1 VPLRSESRRRRLTLA
16 AAAGT
21 FLLTVAISLV
31 APAHAAAQQ
40 PDKQEIDRALAKVKA
55 DPNLATSRKVG
66 MLKWKNPGQ
75 PASSRPGWFK
85 WIVGL
90 FRWLDQ
96 TSRLLMW
103 GIAGLLIGLLVVSL
117 LRILRA
123 RNSYVAPG
131 PELFVAPSHVSN
143 LDIRPESL
151 PADVGSAARALWDRN
166 EGRAA
171 LALLYRGLLSRLVH
185 VHRLS
190 IRASS
195 TEGDCVW
202 LAEAHLPRETASY
215 TLRLVR
221 VWQRGVYGREDIQTA
236 AVHDLCDGFSATL
249 DGSPQAVTGGTAP

>member
-1 VPLRSESRRRRLTLA
+1 VPLRRESRRRRLTLA

-66 MLKWKNPGQ
+66 MVKWKNPGQ

-123 RNSYVAPG
+123 RDSYVAPG

-221 VWQRGVYGREDIQTA
+221 VWQRGVYGREDIDTA